1 MAKKKQEIPAEKR
14 EGTASTYYDLK
25 TDAVDAL
32 LHANDEN
39 TPEVSEEELRRYS
52 SGKKEKIPAWLKIGF
67 IKFWFPAAACF
78 FVLWGLGLYIQNYL
92 DLLVV
97 FGVILGIVTDLLTN
111 NVLRFIEPSEGA
123 YGKWMMFPKKKKLWT
138 LFANIPYAGVLLFA
152 VVTVYQMVNVSL
164 NQVNGTTDQ
173 VYLGVEPIFFGFCYL
188 AFDLLL
194 IGAKNLFLRIIRDA
208 EKKV

>member
-1 MAKKKQEIPAEKR
+1 M
-14 EGTASTYYDLK
+14 
-25 TDAVDAL
+25 
-32 LHANDEN
+32 
-39 TPEVSEEELRRYS
+39 
-52 SGKKEKIPAWLKIGF
+52 
-67 IKFWFPAAACF
+67 
-78 FVLWGLGLYIQNYL
+78 
-92 DLLVV
+92 
-97 FGVILGIVTDLLTN
+97 FGVILGVVTDLLTN

-164 NQVNGTTDQ
+164 NQVNGTTDE